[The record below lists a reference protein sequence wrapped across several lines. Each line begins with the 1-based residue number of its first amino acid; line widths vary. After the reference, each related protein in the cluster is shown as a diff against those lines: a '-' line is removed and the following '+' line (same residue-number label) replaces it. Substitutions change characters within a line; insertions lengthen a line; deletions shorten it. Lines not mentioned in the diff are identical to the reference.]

1 MWYTISN
8 ADEVDTP
15 ALAVY
20 PDRIRENIR
29 VLKSFVNDARQLRPH
44 VKTNKSPEAC
54 SMMLEAGIIKFKCAT
69 IAEAEMLAMAG
80 APDVLLAYQP
90 TGPKAGRLARV
101 AKKFPDTVFS
111 CLVDHIKP
119 ARHLASI
126 MAGEGIVFRVMI
138 DVNIGMNRTGI
149 EPSGVVELYR
159 QLKVME
165 WITPAGLH
173 AYDGHLREEDFAERT
188 RKCDEGFRT
197 VTDLAMQIET
207 EHGDRPVIVA
217 GGSPTFPIHAKR
229 ERVECSPGT
238 FIYWDTGY
246 GSILK
251 EQPFLFAAIVLTRI
265 ISKPGPGLI
274 CLDLGH
280 KSIASENPLDRRV
293 TFPEAPDLV
302 PVGQSEEHLVMRT
315 DIPEKYSIGQ
325 LLYGIPYHI
334 CPTVAL
340 YDTAWAVRDG
350 HATNDWHNP
359 ARNRSI
365 SI

>member
-1 MWYTISN
+1 MWYNISN
-8 ADEVDTP
+8 AGEIDTP

-20 PDRIRENIR
+20 PERIGENIR
-29 VLKSFVNDARQLRPH
+29 ILKSLVGDVAQLRPH

-54 SMMLEAGIIKFKCAT
+54 SMMISEGITRFKCAT

-90 TGPKAGRLARV
+90 TGPKAERLARLV
-101 AKKFPDTVFS
+101 KKFPATLFS
-111 CLVDHIKP
+111 CLTDNEGSADHI
-119 ARHLASI
+119 ASV
-126 MAGEGIVFRVMI
+126 MVHAGVTI
-138 DVNIGMNRTGI
+138 DVWIDLNIGMNRTGI
-149 EPSGVVELYR
+149 TPDKALGLYKR
-159 QLKVME
+159 LMG
-165 WITPAGLH
+165 TNGLRAAGLH
-173 AYDGHLREEDFAERT
+173 AYDGHLRDEDLAERT

-197 VTDLAMQIET
+197 VTDLASQIHAMLGE
-207 EHGDRPVIVA
+207 EPSIVA

-229 ERVECSPGT
+229 TGIQCSPGT

-246 GSILK
+246 ASILK
-251 EQPFLFAAIVLTRI
+251 EQPFLFAAVVLTRV

-293 TFPEAPDLV
+293 IFPDSPDLV

-315 DIPEKYSIGQ
+315 EHAERYSVGQ
-325 LLYGIPYHI
+325 LLYGLPYHV

-340 YDTAWAVRDG
+340 YDTAWAVRG
-350 HATNDWHNP
+350 GNAVNDWHNP

-365 SI
+365 TI